1 MGVSSPINRNR
12 ITMFALALGFVLVAA
27 ISGDGPPAYGPAP
40 AYAPAPSYEKEVP
53 QPYQYQYGV
62 QDDYSGANFAASENS
77 DAKVVTGS
85 YTVHLPDG
93 RIQTVTYTAD
103 PYNGYVADVTYE
115 GTPVYPEAKPYAP
128 APPKYGPAPPQYG
141 PA

>member
-1 MGVSSPINRNR
+1 MFTIALVFTVVS
-12 ITMFALALGFVLVAA
+12 A
-27 ISGDGPPAYGPAP
+27 ISADGPPAYGPAP

-93 RIQTVTYTAD
+93 RIQTVKYTAD
-103 PYNGYVADVTYE
+103 HYNGYVADVTVSALQSYDLH
-115 GTPVYPEAKPYAP
+115 
-128 APPKYGPAPPQYG
+128 Q
-141 PA
+141 

>member
-1 MGVSSPINRNR
+1 MGSLTN
-12 ITMFALALGFVLVAA
+12 MFSLALVCALLSSVTA
-27 ISGDGPPAYGPAP
+27 DGPPV
-40 AYAPAPSYEKEVP
+40 KEAA

-93 RIQTVTYTAD
+93 RIQTVKYTAD
-103 PYNGYVADVTYE
+103 HYNGYVADVTYE
-115 GTPVYPEAKPYAP
+115 GTAVYPEVKPYKPAPAKYAP
-128 APPKYGPAPPQYG
+128 A
-141 PA
+141 

>member
-1 MGVSSPINRNR
+1 MIS
-12 ITMFALALGFVLVAA
+12 ITILLGLVAA
-27 ISGDGPPAYGPAP
+27 ISAAGPPAYGPP
-40 AYAPAPSYEKEVP
+40 PSYEKEVP

-93 RIQTVTYTAD
+93 RIQTVKYTAD
-103 PYNGYVADVTYE
+103 HYNGYVADVTVSIY
-115 GTPVYPEAKPYAP
+115 YLIHYFLHANYQ
-128 APPKYGPAPPQYG
+128 QYLVVFI
-141 PA
+141 PI

>member
-1 MGVSSPINRNR
+1 MLQFLNTLCHL
-12 ITMFALALGFVLVAA
+12 ITMQAITLVLALVGT
-27 ISGDGPPAYGPAP
+27 ISCDGPPSYG
-40 AYAPAPSYEKEVP
+40 PAPSYEKEVA

-77 DAKVVTGS
+77 DTNVVTGS

-93 RIQTVTYTAD
+93 RIQTVQYTAD